1 MPRWY
6 PLLGLSLAAGLAL
19 ALHRLAWFRTRPTVV
34 RLAPYVPATR
44 SRRRRTTLSADSL
57 REIIGPL
64 AIEVGNRL
72 ANLVGV
78 NEDLSIRLQRG
89 GSPLDPTGFRLRQG
103 AWAVAS
109 VLGASSMSALAQL
122 PPALILAA
130 TLAAPVLAFLVIEH
144 QMTAVAERWQQE
156 LTLELPVVAEQLGM
170 LLSSGYS
177 LGSAITRMGKRGRGH
192 AAVELARISRRIRQG
207 VGELDALR
215 EWAEYSGVAS
225 IERLVSVL
233 ALNWEASDLGTLISN
248 EARSVRRDVQRTQI
262 ELIERRAQQV
272 WIPVTVATLLPGV
285 IFMTVPFLAAMSAL
299 TGG

>member
-1 MPRWY
+1 MPDWY
-6 PLLGLSLAAGLAL
+6 PLLGLPLAAGLAL
-19 ALHRLAWFRTRPTVV
+19 TLHRLAWFRTRPTAE
-34 RLAPYVPATR
+34 RLSPYAPATM

-57 REIIGPL
+57 REVIGPL
-64 AIEVGNRL
+64 AIEFGNRL
-72 ANLVGV
+72 AGVVGV
-78 NEDLSIRLQRG
+78 NEDLAVRLQRS
-89 GSPLDPTGFRLRQG
+89 GSSPDPTGFRLRQS
-103 AWAVAS
+103 AWA
-109 VLGASSMSALAQL
+109 GASMLGVTSLTTLAQL
-122 PPALILAA
+122 PPALIVSAS
-130 TLAAPVLAFLVIEH
+130 LAAPILAFLVLEH
-144 QMTAVAERWQQE
+144 RVTAAAERWQHE

-177 LGSAITRMGKRGRGH
+177 LGSAISRMGRRGRGH
-192 AAVELARISRRIRQG
+192 AAVELSRVARRIRQG
-207 VGELDALR
+207 VGELEALR
-215 EWAEYSGVAS
+215 EWAEYSGVVS

-248 EARSVRRDVQRTQI
+248 EARSVRRDVQRAQI